1 MSTEKA
7 PKWKLYFL
15 RNKIV
20 TFRAGEEEE
29 NLSFLLR
36 FCLNQT
42 RGCAR
47 IDITSGKYL
56 LRLILQKTAGDMF
69 YTKEKGVTRMLIEVD
84 FNSDEAIYI
93 QLCNQIILGIAM
105 SDIQEGDSLPSVR
118 QLADTVGVN
127 MHTVNKA
134 YHVLKREGYISLDK
148 RRGAVIAVDVDKLQQ
163 LEVMKEQLRI
173 VLARGRCK
181 NISRQEVHELVD
193 EIFDEYELHENR

>member
-1 MSTEKA
+1 MSTEKEQE
-7 PKWKLYFL
+7 WKLYFL

-20 TFRAGEEEE
+20 TLHAGEEEE
-29 NLSFLLR
+29 NLPFLLR

-163 LEVMKEQLRI
+163 LEAMKEQLRI

-181 NISRQEVHELVD
+181 NISRQEVHGLVD

>member
-1 MSTEKA
+1 
-7 PKWKLYFL
+7 
-15 RNKIV
+15 
-20 TFRAGEEEE
+20 
-29 NLSFLLR
+29 
-36 FCLNQT
+36 
-42 RGCAR
+42 
-47 IDITSGKYL
+47 
-56 LRLILQKTAGDMF
+56 
-69 YTKEKGVTRMLIEVD
+69 MLIEVD

-118 QLADTVGVN
+118 QLADTVRVN

-181 NISRQEVHELVD
+181 NISRQEVSRAILYLSVNWSVSLLTGQESMALSRNRQQRRMARRLQLSVPVHPVLPVQ
-193 EIFDEYELHENR
+193 EILQRWVTM